1 MAADPKRHRDTLAQA
16 AAIANGNQRLTRA
29 LTTIALHLTPG
40 APLNRPEVGQ
50 FSQLASDALD
60 ALAVAVTEDGA
71 SALLAPLLAQLE
83 DFQAPLADPGSATAE
98 RDRWVFGQM
107 SRAALELSAMLLA
120 ASRSAE

>member
-1 MAADPKRHRDTLAQA
+1 M
-16 AAIANGNQRLTRA
+16 
-29 LTTIALHLTPG
+29 
-40 APLNRPEVGQ
+40 
-50 FSQLASDALD
+50 F
-60 ALAVAVTEDGA
+60 
-71 SALLAPLLAQLE
+71 APLLAQLE